1 MGSFRCLEV
10 RGKQS
15 GHRAGGAVGLCV
27 SNAFSTRPEL
37 HVLTAGAEQVV
48 QGPRAGEAEGRQV
61 VYASVGLC
69 SQEPTEE
76 LNIGCGFHMFPSKCF
91 LQAPIPVS

>member
-1 MGSFRCLEV
+1 M
-10 RGKQS
+10 
-15 GHRAGGAVGLCV
+15 GLCV

-37 HVLTAGAEQVV
+37 HALTAGAEQVV
-48 QGPRAGEAEGRQV
+48 QGPRVGEAEGRQV

-76 LNIGCGFHMFPSKCF
+76 LHIGYGFQMFASKCF
-91 LQAPIPVS
+91 LQDPIPV